1 MRAASS
7 TPDTAE
13 SSCGRTTVQPPSDA
27 KFVPSSDDI
36 GSPGFYRRIG
46 VFNAATKG
54 SQMTAI
60 SVRGLTKRFGHIT
73 AVNDL
78 SFDVTHGTITGFL
91 GPNGAGKTT
100 TLRMLLGL
108 VHPTAGTAL
117 IDGNPYHRLDRPAF
131 TVGAALEATGFHPGR
146 TARNHLRI
154 LAHPN
159 RIATS
164 RVDEVLEE
172 VELADV
178 ARRRVG
184 GFSLGMRQRLMLAGA
199 LLGDPPILVLD
210 EPTNGLD
217 PAGVHWLREFLL
229 ARANAG
235 GTILVSSHLLAELAL
250 SANAVVIIK
259 DGRLVT
265 QSTVEEL
272 LQHTGSWVR
281 VRTPEA
287 KELHSM
293 LSSRGIRAELS
304 SADEVVARDV
314 TTQQV
319 GEAVAAAGLV
329 VYEMKAEHQDLEDTF
344 LELTEERK

>member
-1 MRAASS
+1 
-7 TPDTAE
+7 
-13 SSCGRTTVQPPSDA
+13 
-27 KFVPSSDDI
+27 
-36 GSPGFYRRIG
+36 
-46 VFNAATKG
+46 
-54 SQMTAI
+54 MTAI
-60 SVRGLTKRFGHIT
+60 SVRGLTKRFGDIT

-78 SFDVTHGTITGFL
+78 SFDVMHGTITGFI

-108 VHPTAGTAL
+108 VHPTAGTGL
-117 IDGNPYHRLDRPAF
+117 VDGSPYQRLDRPAF

-172 VELADV
+172 VDLADA

-199 LLGDPPILVLD
+199 LLGDPRILVLD

-217 PAGVHWLREFLL
+217 PAGVHWLREFLR
-229 ARANAG
+229 ARADAG

-250 SANAVVIIK
+250 SADHVVIIK

-265 QSTVEEL
+265 QGTVEEL
-272 LQHTGSWVR
+272 RRHTGSWVR
-281 VRTPEA
+281 VRTPQA
-287 KELHSM
+287 NELLAM
-293 LSSRGIRAELS
+293 LGSRGFRAELS
-304 SADEVVARDV
+304 SPDEVVARDV

-329 VYEMKAEHQDLEDTF
+329 VYEMKAEEQNLEDAF
-344 LELTEERK
+344 LELTADKRKSS

>member
-1 MRAASS
+1 M
-7 TPDTAE
+7 
-13 SSCGRTTVQPPSDA
+13 
-27 KFVPSSDDI
+27 
-36 GSPGFYRRIG
+36 
-46 VFNAATKG
+46 
-54 SQMTAI
+54 
-60 SVRGLTKRFGHIT
+60 
-73 AVNDL
+73 NDL
-78 SFDVTHGTITGFL
+78 SFDVAHGTITGFI

-108 VHPTAGTAL
+108 VHPTAGTGL
-117 IDGNPYHRLDRPAF
+117 VDGSPYQRLDRPAF

-159 RIATS
+159 RIPTG

-172 VELADV
+172 VDLADA

-199 LLGDPPILVLD
+199 LLGDPRILVLD

-217 PAGVHWLREFLL
+217 PAGVHWLREFLR
-229 ARANAG
+229 ARADAG

-250 SANAVVIIK
+250 SADAVVIIK

-265 QSTVEEL
+265 QGTVEEL
-272 LQHTGSWVR
+272 RRHTGSWVR
-281 VRTPEA
+281 VRTPQA
-287 KELHSM
+287 NELFAM
-293 LSSRGIRAELS
+293 LVSRGFRAELS
-304 SADEVVARDV
+304 SPDEVVARDV

-329 VYEMKAEHQDLEDTF
+329 VYEMKAEEQNLEDAF
-344 LELTEERK
+344 LELTADEKKSS

>member
-1 MRAASS
+1 
-7 TPDTAE
+7 
-13 SSCGRTTVQPPSDA
+13 
-27 KFVPSSDDI
+27 
-36 GSPGFYRRIG
+36 
-46 VFNAATKG
+46 
-54 SQMTAI
+54 MTAI
-60 SVRGLTKRFGHIT
+60 SVRGLTKRFGDIT

-78 SFDVTHGTITGFL
+78 SFDVAHGTITGFI

-108 VHPTAGTAL
+108 VHPTAGTGL
-117 IDGNPYHRLDRPAF
+117 VDGSPYQRLDRPAF

-159 RIATS
+159 RIPTG

-172 VELADV
+172 VELADA

-199 LLGDPPILVLD
+199 LLGDPRILVLD

-217 PAGVHWLREFLL
+217 PAGVHWLREFLR
-229 ARANAG
+229 ARADAG

-250 SANAVVIIK
+250 SADAVVIIK

-265 QSTVEEL
+265 QGTVEEL
-272 LQHTGSWVR
+272 RRHTGSWVR
-281 VRTPEA
+281 VRTPQA
-287 KELHSM
+287 NELFAM
-293 LSSRGIRAELS
+293 LISRGFRAELS
-304 SADEVVARDV
+304 SPDEVVARDV

-329 VYEMKAEHQDLEDTF
+329 VYEMKAEEQNLEDAF
-344 LELTEERK
+344 LELTADEGKSS